1 MAHKYGALL
10 VTALT
15 LSQLMLGPCRADS
28 RQMVIEGDQAR
39 ENIKKV
45 NSDINW
51 HTSLNSALMDA
62 RKENKMVLWVHLVGK
77 MDGAT

>member
-15 LSQLMLGPCRADS
+15 LSQLMLGLCPADA

-51 HTSLNSALMDA
+51 HTSLNGALMDA